1 MSARRRRH
9 HLGFTLSELMIAVAI
24 VGVLV
29 TLAVSI
35 LRAKPAP
42 VDVASQVSSK
52 LAEASRKAAAYG
64 AVRGDVA
71 AALGSRARTRV
82 VFTVAAAGTTV
93 SIERLE
99 EDAAPSTAASWVEL
113 STVKLDASVSLAGY
127 TPSAVLNGGGAPAIA
142 IGTSGT
148 FEVRCNPEGTCTGI
162 TVYLTNAK
170 GTKKARVVILPL
182 GGTPMTF
189 DAW

>member
-1 MSARRRRH
+1 
-9 HLGFTLSELMIAVAI
+9 MIAVAL

-29 TLAVSI
+29 ALAMSV

-82 VFTVAAAGTTV
+82 VFTVAATGTTV
-93 SIERLE
+93 STERLE
-99 EDAAPSTAASWVEL
+99 EDAAPSTAATWVEL

-127 TPSAVLNGGGAPAIA
+127 TTSAVLNAGGAPAIS

-148 FEVRCNPEGTCTGI
+148 FEVRCNPEGTCDGM

-170 GTKKARVVILPL
+170 ATKKARVVILPL

-189 DAW
+189 DSW